1 MADLERVAAVG
12 RWNTLDDRWGT
23 SETAETSDSPDF
35 ERPPELPSA
44 LQMTLAYH
52 ERTKHRPFRFAAA
65 LGYMDWDT
73 QPDPFRR
80 FERRRCCLSIFS
92 RWGPELGV

>member
-1 MADLERVAAVG
+1 MRWMTAER
-12 RWNTLDDRWGT
+12 T

-65 LGYMDWDT
+65 LGYAVIASFNFGALAM
-73 QPDPFRR
+73 
-80 FERRRCCLSIFS
+80 RCAV
-92 RWGPELGV
+92 R